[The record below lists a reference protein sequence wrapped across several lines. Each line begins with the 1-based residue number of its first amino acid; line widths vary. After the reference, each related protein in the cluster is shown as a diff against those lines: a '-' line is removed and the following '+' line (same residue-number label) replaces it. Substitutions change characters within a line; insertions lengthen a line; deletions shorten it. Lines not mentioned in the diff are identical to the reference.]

1 MKKTAVFTAAA
12 CILLSGCGVG
22 IAIPGSDSAV
32 KLSTDIFHGQ
42 STFFDRYTSEK
53 DEKICRVRGT
63 IHQAADDQNGGLAY
77 VTAEAGSGSLTVTG
91 SMVCRDG
98 SIRLIYIA
106 PDGRETLIAEGTDR
120 KLDVQV
126 DAPEGEGEI
135 SFASD
140 GRSAVCTFDIK
151 LEAGENVSFSGSMEE
166 GESTEALEQMEN
178 TEIPEELETP
188 EQLENTEIPE
198 DQDIPKDQD
207 ISEEPE
213 NKEAPEDLKAL
224 KELENIEIPEDI
236 GMEEIIEDNWPESIR
251 YHADS
256 VYANPMS
263 VTFQIDEPMT
273 LSLVCKTRDGRLRLK
288 LAGSEGSDSR
298 VLFDE
303 KNPDGAYTVKI
314 DRPGEYKALFY
325 AEYHVGSVE
334 IVPVEE

>member
-53 DEKICRVRGT
+53 DEKICRVQGT

-98 SIRLIYIA
+98 SIRLIYVA
-106 PDGRETLIAEGTDR
+106 PDGTETLIAEGTDR

-166 GESTEALEQMEN
+166 GESTETLEQMEN
-178 TEIPEELETP
+178 TEIPEELE
-188 EQLENTEIPE
+188 
-198 DQDIPKDQD
+198 
-207 ISEEPE
+207 
-213 NKEAPEDLKAL
+213 APED
-224 KELENIEIPEDI
+224 LENIEIPEDI

-303 KNPDGAYTVKI
+303 KDPDGAYKVKI
-314 DRPGEYKALFY
+314 DRPGEYQALFY

>member
-1 MKKTAVFTAAA
+1 MKKTAVFTVAA

-32 KLSTDIFHGQ
+32 ELSTDIFHEQ
-42 STFFDRYTSEK
+42 STFFERYTSEK

-77 VTAEAGSGSLTVTG
+77 VMAEGGSGSLTVTG

-98 SIRLIYIA
+98 SIRLIYVA
-106 PDGRETLIAEGTDR
+106 PDGTETLIAEGTDR
-120 KLDVQV
+120 KLDVQI

-166 GESTEALEQMEN
+166 GESTETLEQMEN
-178 TEIPEELETP
+178 TEIPEELE
-188 EQLENTEIPE
+188 
-198 DQDIPKDQD
+198 
-207 ISEEPE
+207 
-213 NKEAPEDLKAL
+213 APED
-224 KELENIEIPEDI
+224 LENIEIPEDI

-334 IVPVEE
+334 IVPVKE